1 MSDLWKTCPDCRWPD
16 DPPGAPACPT
26 CAGLHSGLVR
36 VGEGALL
43 IEDVDAAAERA
54 VKTMNLLWPGRGRG
68 MTKASVRAVLRAAAG
83 EGGL

>member
-26 CAGLHSGLVR
+26 CAGLHPGLVPAPK
-36 VGEGALL
+36 GAWL
-43 IEDVDAAAERA
+43 IEDVDEAAERA
-54 VKTMNLLWPGRGRG
+54 VKTMNRLWPGRGRG

-83 EGGL
+83 EDGP